1 MVPDADGLSD
11 DESGDALNLCAD
23 AGPSCLVHRNDHDWA
38 TPIHGTWSGELLQ
51 HPARFLEV
59 VQPQHGEAIPL
70 GAGMRRKVVRV
81 SGGRLFPG
89 GFCGAFER
97 CASGMAMAMKQ
108 RSLDYTNFEE
118 RRR

>member
-1 MVPDADGLSD
+1 VR
-11 DESGDALNLCAD
+11 
-23 AGPSCLVHRNDHDWA
+23 AGNGRPPAHAGGVLQGVGARTVCLVHRNDHDWA